1 MCPAEGKTCNKC
13 GRRNHF
19 AKMCRSRVTLTDA
32 VRHKPMPNTTNN
44 RIATSKQRQQ
54 KVDTVEHESSSEES
68 VFIDTLQSNTSED
81 RDEKEWLV
89 DLTIEEEKVINFKLD
104 TGAHCNVISSSV
116 LKSLKNV
123 RMKRSRMHLIT
134 YSGHKIQP
142 VGQCLL
148 LCEYQSRYYTLT
160 FQVIEGTS
168 KPLLGLTACTAL
180 GLIKRVDVVDS
191 ELQAKVQ
198 EKYKD
203 VFTGLG
209 CLHGKVSLKV
219 KPGSTPV
226 VHPPRKVPIALQKDV
241 KDELKRMEEIGVI
254 ERVTEPTEWVSSMVT
269 VIKPD
274 RKRVRICLDPKDLN
288 EALERAHYPMKTI
301 EEIVT
306 KLPQAKVFSTLDAN
320 CGYWQLELDTDSSK
334 LCTFNTPM
342 GRYRYKRLPFGVN
355 AAPEIFQRCMTELF
369 DDLTGVEVIMDDILV
384 WGSNEQEHD
393 MRLEQV
399 LQRCRDKKLKLNLDK
414 CKFKV
419 DEVPYIGHILTS
431 DGVKPDLRR

>member
-1 MCPAEGKTCNKC
+1 
-13 GRRNHF
+13 
-19 AKMCRSRVTLTDA
+19 
-32 VRHKPMPNTTNN
+32 
-44 RIATSKQRQQ
+44 
-54 KVDTVEHESSSEES
+54 
-68 VFIDTLQSNTSED
+68 
-81 RDEKEWLV
+81 
-89 DLTIEEEKVINFKLD
+89 
-104 TGAHCNVISSSV
+104 
-116 LKSLKNV
+116 
-123 RMKRSRMHLIT
+123 MHLIT

-431 DGVKPDLRR
+431 DGVKPILRR

>member
-1 MCPAEGKTCNKC
+1 
-13 GRRNHF
+13 
-19 AKMCRSRVTLTDA
+19 
-32 VRHKPMPNTTNN
+32 
-44 RIATSKQRQQ
+44 
-54 KVDTVEHESSSEES
+54 
-68 VFIDTLQSNTSED
+68 
-81 RDEKEWLV
+81 
-89 DLTIEEEKVINFKLD
+89 
-104 TGAHCNVISSSV
+104 
-116 LKSLKNV
+116 
-123 RMKRSRMHLIT
+123 
-134 YSGHKIQP
+134 
-142 VGQCLL
+142 
-148 LCEYQSRYYTLT
+148 
-160 FQVIEGTS
+160 
-168 KPLLGLTACTAL
+168 
-180 GLIKRVDVVDS
+180 
-191 ELQAKVQ
+191 
-198 EKYKD
+198 
-203 VFTGLG
+203 
-209 CLHGKVSLKV
+209 
-219 KPGSTPV
+219 
-226 VHPPRKVPIALQKDV
+226 
-241 KDELKRMEEIGVI
+241 MEEIGVI

-431 DGVKPDLRR
+431 DGVKPDIKKVKAIQEMHPPTNITELKRFLGMVNYVAKFVDNLSAISEPLRVLLRKDTVWQWNEEQQKSFDALKVMITNAPILKYFDTNKPVTLSVDASKSGVGAVLLQENKPVAYASKTFTEAQTRYAQIEKELAAIVYGCEKFHQYIFGRMVTVETDHKPLESIFKKPLSRAPPRLQRMLLKLQKYVLSVSYKKGSELHVADALSRNYLPDTSEEVNDGLHIMECVVSPCQFHEKD